1 MSVQKKSVTK
11 FCSFYVSDWHMVTM
25 LLPYVNKEINEQTKI
40 VTFLEKDIQ
49 KNIETLVQK
58 LNLKNK
64 DKVLKLNWT
73 STNANKYTN
82 VSKSIEKCKE
92 ENLLIIVN
100 GSKTYID
107 KANQNIEHYL
117 QKNQKQIENMHK
129 TIKIVNCYEVLEFNG
144 SIEEILNAHD
154 KILNTSGEKEITEV
168 FEGFERKEERIS

>member
-1 MSVQKKSVTK
+1 MSVQKKNVTK

-40 VTFLEKDIQ
+40 VTFLEKDIE

-64 DKVLKLNWT
+64 QKVLKLNWT
-73 STNANKYTN
+73 STNANKFTN
-82 VSKSIEKCKE
+82 VSRTIDKCKE

-100 GSKTYID
+100 GSKAYID

-117 QKNQKQIENMHK
+117 QKNQKKMEQSQNF
-129 TIKIVNCYEVLEFNG
+129 IKIVNCYEVLEFNG

-168 FEGFERKEERIS
+168 FEGFERKEVKIS